1 MDFGFL
7 KNESQTMMTFVSNAR
22 SQSLQMILGWYS
34 PLLYRCY
41 RFLLTFTISEHD
53 CGVSHLNVV
62 ETNSF
67 KHLTHLS
74 LKFLLGND
82 VDVKKYLAGCLT
94 SLKVPVTQLLR
105 SL

>member
-1 MDFGFL
+1 MHISFL
-7 KNESQTMMTFVSNAR
+7 FMKYTRDCVMVPLAVS
-22 SQSLQMILGWYS
+22 STCHIH
-34 PLLYRCY
+34 CY

-74 LKFLLGND
+74 LKFMLGND

-94 SLKVPVTQLLR
+94 SLKVLYLYST
-105 SL
+105 

>member
-1 MDFGFL
+1 M
-7 KNESQTMMTFVSNAR
+7 
-22 SQSLQMILGWYS
+22 
-34 PLLYRCY
+34 
-41 RFLLTFTISEHD
+41 FTISEHD
-53 CGVSHLNVV
+53 CGVSHLDVV

-94 SLKVPVTQLLR
+94 SLKVRAHMFYCLVTVDGEDH
-105 SL
+105 